1 MNQITSI
8 QQEELNEIFKN
19 FKAESFVNVDGKNDG
34 TWENGNWV
42 PWSYKIKIIGKH
54 SNSDETMQKAILISK
69 SLGAT
74 KQIGKFI
81 DNNTVFNL
89 PLNLIEKLKLITKN

>member
-1 MNQITSI
+1 
-8 QQEELNEIFKN
+8 
-19 FKAESFVNVDGKNDG
+19 
-34 TWENGNWV
+34 
-42 PWSYKIKIIGKH
+42 
-54 SNSDETMQKAILISK
+54 MQKAILISK

-74 KQIGKFI
+74 KQIAKFI